1 LQSDQI
7 QLEAPPVEASAEPR
21 PARRRTIGQLL
32 RETREGFGSDLNRV
46 ATALRIRAAYLEAI
60 EEGRY
65 DQLPGAVYA
74 LGFVR
79 AYATHLGLDGE
90 EAVRRFKLDAEGFEG
105 QRDLTFPVPL
115 AERSVPGGTMLLV
128 AVILAICGYGLWYY
142 LSSSARPRPEHVAA
156 VPAELAPRAAVTP
169 APQPTPEVPAAT
181 PAPASDTALVEAPA
195 AAVVPIPTPEAAPA
209 PAAIVGENP
218 PPAAVAPPPP
228 TPAPAPAVAA
238 LPSLPA
244 AAATPPAVEKPR
256 IYGVAN
262 GRTRIVLRAV
272 SDTWIQVR
280 DANNVAIFSR
290 QLHPG
295 DSYRVPDQSGLT
307 MHTGV
312 PTALTATVDGRT
324 VPPFR
329 GGIRANILL
338 EPDRLV
344 SGTAVVPAP
353 PSGTPAASRAPA
365 PTPPAAPTPI
375 DVDPTAPERPD

>member
-7 QLEAPPVEASAEPR
+7 QVEAPPVEASAEPR
-21 PARRRTIGQLL
+21 QTRRRTIGQLL

-90 EAVRRFKLDAEGFEG
+90 EAVRRFKLEAEGFEG

-142 LSSSARPRPEHVAA
+142 LSSSARPRPERVAA
-156 VPAELAPRAAVTP
+156 VPVELVPRAPLTP
-169 APQPTPEVPAAT
+169 ALQPAAEVPVAVAPPSDAA
-181 PAPASDTALVEAPA
+181 PVEAPA
-195 AAVVPIPTPEAAPA
+195 AAATPTPTADVAPA
-209 PAAIVGENP
+209 PAALVAENP
-218 PPAAVAPPPP
+218 PPAPAALPPPP
-228 TPAPAPAVAA
+228 ATAPAPAAA
-238 LPSLPA
+238 LPSVPE
-244 AAATPPAVEKPR
+244 AAATAPLAEKPR

-262 GRTRIVLRAV
+262 GRTRILLRAV
-272 SDTWIQVR
+272 SDSWIQVR

-290 QLHPG
+290 QLHAG
-295 DSYRVPDQSGLT
+295 DSYRVPDQAGLT

-312 PTALTATVDGRT
+312 PAALTATVDGRA
-324 VPPFR
+324 VPTFR

-344 SGTAVVPAP
+344 AGTAVVPAP
-353 PSGTPAASRAPA
+353 PSAAPAARRAPA
-365 PTPPAAPTPI
+365 PSPAAAPTPTG
-375 DVDPTAPERPD
+375 VDPTAPEERD

>member
-7 QLEAPPVEASAEPR
+7 QVEAPPVEASAEPR
-21 PARRRTIGQLL
+21 QTRRRIIGQLL

-90 EAVRRFKLDAEGFEG
+90 EAVRRFKLEAEGFEG

-142 LSSSARPRPEHVAA
+142 LSSSARPRPERVAA
-156 VPAELAPRAAVTP
+156 VPVELAPRAAPTP
-169 APQPTPEVPAAT
+169 APQPAAEVPAALPSDAAPPEAPT
-181 PAPASDTALVEAPA
+181 ATATAAAPADVAPPPAPVAETPPPPAPPVAMTPPPAPA
-195 AAVVPIPTPEAAPA
+195 
-209 PAAIVGENP
+209 P
-218 PPAAVAPPPP
+218 PPAAALPSVPEPVAPPPI
-228 TPAPAPAVAA
+228 
-238 LPSLPA
+238 
-244 AAATPPAVEKPR
+244 VEKPR

-272 SDTWIQVR
+272 SDSWIQVR

-290 QLHPG
+290 QLHAG
-295 DSYRVPDQSGLT
+295 DSYRVPDQPGLT

-312 PTALTATVDGRT
+312 PNALTATVDGRA
-324 VPPFR
+324 VPNFR
-329 GGIRANILL
+329 GGVKTNILL
-338 EPDRLV
+338 EPVRLV
-344 SGTAVVPAP
+344 AGTAMVSTPAV
-353 PSGTPAASRAPA
+353 TPAASPA
-365 PTPPAAPTPI
+365 PTPAAPPAPV
-375 DVDPTAPERPD
+375 DVPPTAPEEPE

>member
-1 LQSDQI
+1 M
-7 QLEAPPVEASAEPR
+7 EASAEPR
-21 PARRRTIGQLL
+21 QTRRRMIGQLL

-90 EAVRRFKLDAEGFEG
+90 EAVRRFKLEAEGFEG

-142 LSSSARPRPEHVAA
+142 LSSSARPRPERVAA
-156 VPAELAPRAAVTP
+156 VPTELAPRAPMTP
-169 APQPTPEVPAAT
+169 APQPAAEVPTAV
-181 PAPASDTALVEAPA
+181 APPSDVAPVEAPA
-195 AAVVPIPTPEAAPA
+195 AAATLAPTPDAAPA
-209 PAAIVGENP
+209 SAAVVAENP
-218 PPAAVAPPPP
+218 PPAAPAAMVLPP
-228 TPAPAPAVAA
+228 PAPAAATAVA
-238 LPSLPA
+238 LPSVPE
-244 AAATPPAVEKPR
+244 AAATPPPAEKPR

-262 GRTRIVLRAV
+262 GRTRILLRAV
-272 SDTWIQVR
+272 SDSWIQVR

-290 QLHPG
+290 QLHAG
-295 DSYRVPDQSGLT
+295 DSYRVPDQAGLT

-312 PTALTATVDGRT
+312 PTALTATVDGRA
-324 VPPFR
+324 VPTFR

-344 SGTAVVPAP
+344 AGTAVVPAS
-353 PSGTPAASRAPA
+353 PSVAPASRAPA
-365 PTPPAAPTPI
+365 PAAAPTPTE
-375 DVDPTAPERPD
+375 VDPTAPEEPD

>member
-156 VPAELAPRAAVTP
+156 VPVELAPRAAVTP
-169 APQPTPEVPAAT
+169 TPQPTEDVPAVG
-181 PAPASDTALVEAPA
+181 APTAPSGDAALLEAPA
-195 AAVVPIPTPEAAPA
+195 AAVAPISTPDAAPVA
-209 PAAIVGENP
+209 ENP
-218 PPAAVAPPPP
+218 PPSPVAMAPIPT
-228 TPAPAPAVAA
+228 TPAPAPAAA
-238 LPSLPA
+238 LPSLPE
-244 AAATPPAVEKPR
+244 AAATPPAAEKPR

-262 GRTRIVLRAV
+262 GRTRILLRAV
-272 SDTWIQVR
+272 SDSWIQVR

-295 DSYRVPDQSGLT
+295 DSYRVPDQAGLT

-312 PTALTATVDGRT
+312 PTALTAMVDGRT

-338 EPDRLV
+338 APDRLI

-353 PSGTPAASRAPA
+353 PSAAPAASRAPA
-365 PTPPAAPTPI
+365 PAAAPTPI
-375 DVDPTAPERPD
+375 EVDPTAPERPD

>member
-1 LQSDQI
+1 VD
-7 QLEAPPVEASAEPR
+7 ASADSR
-21 PARRRTIGQLL
+21 QTRRRMIGQLL

-90 EAVRRFKLDAEGFEG
+90 EAVRRFKLEAEGFEG
-105 QRDLTFPVPL
+105 QRDLSFPVPL

-142 LSSSARPRPEHVAA
+142 LSSSARPRPERVAA
-156 VPAELAPRAAVTP
+156 VPAELAPRAPVAPPVETTVAAATATASPSPSEP
-169 APQPTPEVPAAT
+169 APTELPAAPIPTTAAT
-181 PAPASDTALVEAPA
+181 PQPA
-195 AAVVPIPTPEAAPA
+195 APSAEPAVV
-209 PAAIVGENP
+209 
-218 PPAAVAPPPP
+218 AAVAPEP
-228 TPAPAPAVAA
+228 PAPV
-238 LPSLPA
+238 
-244 AAATPPAVEKPR
+244 ATPPSVPEVAVTPPVEKPR

-262 GRTRIVLRAV
+262 GRTRIVLRAA
-272 SDTWIQVR
+272 SDSWIQVR

-290 QLHPG
+290 QMHAG
-295 DSYRVPDQSGLT
+295 DSYRVPDQPGLT

-312 PTALTATVDGRT
+312 PMAITATVDGRA
-324 VPPFR
+324 VPAFR
-329 GGIRANILL
+329 GGVRASVVL

-344 SGTAVVPAP
+344 AGTAMAAAMP
-353 PSGTPAASRAPA
+353 PAASTAPIPAAPPA
-365 PTPPAAPTPI
+365 PT
-375 DVDPTAPERPD
+375 DVDPTAPEEPQ